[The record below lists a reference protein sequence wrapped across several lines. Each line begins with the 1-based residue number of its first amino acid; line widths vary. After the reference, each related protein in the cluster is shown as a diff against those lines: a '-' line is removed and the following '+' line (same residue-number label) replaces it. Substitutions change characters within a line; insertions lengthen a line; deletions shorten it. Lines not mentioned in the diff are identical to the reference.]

1 MHWLCGPLQKS
12 FNLSEPQFPI
22 CNNNL
27 APPPHRAIMRIPWSH
42 GYLSLTHY
50 AFLII
55 TSCRY
60 HLHLVFFGQLIKLT
74 LAKAVQIL
82 KERRN
87 CPSKERWG
95 WPPLIDYVA
104 TRLLGLSHSL
114 PQYCLTEWFHQGSAL
129 FLPAGARREGA
140 RQKRKL
146 YHFLRAPKSF
156 SLSITSSYTHA
167 DAQGG
172 VNQFSCV
179 IVSGFKCSWHTPSL
193 NLLAWT

>member
-1 MHWLCGPLQKS
+1 
-12 FNLSEPQFPI
+12 
-22 CNNNL
+22 
-27 APPPHRAIMRIPWSH
+27 MRIPWSH
-42 GYLSLTHY
+42 CYLSLTHY
-50 AFLII
+50 AFLIL

-60 HLHLVFFGQLIKLT
+60 HLRLVFFGQLIRLT

-95 WPPLIDYVA
+95 WPPLMDYVA
-104 TRLLGLSHSL
+104 TRLFGLSHGL

-140 RQKRKL
+140 RQERKL

-156 SLSITSSYTHA
+156 SLSITSWYTRA
-167 DAQGG
+167 CMRACVRACVCVCVCLTQDGCSG
-172 VNQFSCV
+172 WSKPIQFCDSFRV
-179 IVSGFKCSWHTPSL
+179 QMQLTYTIFEHFGMDLGKD
-193 NLLAWT
+193 N